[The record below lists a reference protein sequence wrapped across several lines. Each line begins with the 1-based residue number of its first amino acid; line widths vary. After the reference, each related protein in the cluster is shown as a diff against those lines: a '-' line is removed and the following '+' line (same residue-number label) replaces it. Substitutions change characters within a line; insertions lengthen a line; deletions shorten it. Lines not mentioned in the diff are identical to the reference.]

1 MTRTE
6 PAEISE
12 LLALAVHEFR
22 TPVTVVSGYLR
33 MLEQLGPLAD
43 RQKSAVAEA
52 VKSCARLTDLV
63 AEMSDLS
70 NLAAGASAPAA
81 AEDEIAL
88 GALLAELAASV
99 EEGRDRGVS
108 LAVND
113 DGGPDRG
120 PFVSADRKRLPRA
133 LRALMVAV
141 LREQSA
147 PTTVSVHT
155 GTRLVN
161 GARMVAL
168 GIGPAD
174 SGRTVL
180 DIERTEARLNESRG
194 GLGLALPIAR
204 RVIERSGGRVWSSGT
219 EKSVGAVA
227 VLLPLKENHS

>member
-1 MTRTE
+1 MTRAE
-6 PAEISE
+6 PVEISE

-33 MLEQLGPLAD
+33 MLEQLGPLTD
-43 RQKSAVAEA
+43 RQKAAVSEA

-70 NLAAGASAPAA
+70 NLAAGAEAP
-81 AEDEIAL
+81 AEDEVAL
-88 GALLAELAASV
+88 GPLVADIAAAV
-99 EEGRDRGVS
+99 EEGRDRGVT
-108 LAVND
+108 LTVD
-113 DGGPDRG
+113 DHPGAERG
-120 PFVSADRKRLPRA
+120 PLVSADRKRLTHA
-133 LRALMVAV
+133 LRALLVAV

-147 PTTVSVHT
+147 PTTVRVYRD
-155 GTRLVN
+155 TRMVN
-161 GARMVAL
+161 GARMAAL

-174 SGRTVL
+174 KAHAIL
-180 DIERTEARLNESRG
+180 DLDRPESRLNESRG

-219 EKSVGAVA
+219 EKSVGAVG